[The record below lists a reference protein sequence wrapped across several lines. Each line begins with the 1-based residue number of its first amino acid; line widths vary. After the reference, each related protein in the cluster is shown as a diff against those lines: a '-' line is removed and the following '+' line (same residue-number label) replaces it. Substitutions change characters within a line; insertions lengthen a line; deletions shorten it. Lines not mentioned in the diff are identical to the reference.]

1 MRKILCLLF
10 LILACEGPMGPEGPT
25 GPQGDQGIQ
34 GPQGPEGPAGPEGP
48 EGPAGPEGSEGPP
61 GATLYYDDFERT
73 SLGENWITSA
83 EGQFIIRDG
92 ILEITCSGSGY
103 IAVARPGK
111 AQNLID
117 FQIEV
122 DTYWLSGVTNSS
134 YSILFRDSGGNQQ
147 YRWSISANGSYV
159 LRDGITPIV
168 DWTSSPF
175 IYTQGYNRLKVVCIG
190 SSIDC
195 YINGILIGSITD
207 DTYSNGGV
215 ALAVGGAQSVA
226 FDNLKIWVWERNQ
239 LWKIV
244 DYKRPSDYLAGPALQ
259 E

>member
-1 MRKILCLLF
+1 MKKILWPLL
-10 LILACEGPMGPEGPT
+10 LIIACEGPAGPT
-25 GPQGDQGIQ
+25 GPQGEQGVPGDQGLV
-34 GPQGPEGPAGPEGP
+34 GETGPAGEQ
-48 EGPAGPEGSEGPP
+48 GPP
-61 GATLYYDDFERT
+61 GATLYYDDFERA
-73 SLGENWITSA
+73 SLGANWITST

-92 ILEITCSGSGY
+92 MLEITCSGTSGY
-103 IAVARPGK
+103 IAVARPEK

-134 YSILFRDSGGNQQ
+134 YSILFRDSGSNQQ
-147 YRWSISANGSYV
+147 YRWGINANGSYI
-159 LRDGITPIV
+159 LLDGITPIE

-175 IYTQGYNRLKVVCIG
+175 IYKQGYNRLKVVCIG

-195 YINGILIGSITD
+195 YISGILIGSLTD

-215 ALAVGGAQSVA
+215 ALAVGGSQTVA

-239 LWKIV
+239 LWKIA
-244 DYKRPSDYLAGPALQ
+244 DSQRPLKYLAGPALQ